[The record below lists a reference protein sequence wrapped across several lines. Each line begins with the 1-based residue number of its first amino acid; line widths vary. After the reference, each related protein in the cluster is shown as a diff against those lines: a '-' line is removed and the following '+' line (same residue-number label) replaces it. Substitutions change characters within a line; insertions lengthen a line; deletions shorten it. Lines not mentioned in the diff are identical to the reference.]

1 MDSSQNTGRFSLEMG
16 RILVTG
22 ASRGLGRGI
31 ALAATEAGA
40 DVIGIA
46 RSESGLHETKTLTE
60 GMNGGFEAM
69 DADLTDEAGLD
80 RLVRQAWEGG
90 PITGIVHAAGVQ
102 ARRPAVD
109 ITRDDWRR
117 VAAIHTE
124 APFFLSTSVARLQ
137 QDSGVTGSHV
147 FIGSLT
153 SWIGLPN
160 IAPYAAGKSGIL
172 GLTRTL
178 AVEWAELGIRVNA
191 VCPGYFHTALTDE
204 VLSDPDRRSQLL
216 ARIPMRRFGIAEDLA
231 GAVIFFLSAASD
243 YVTGQVINVD
253 GGWLAG

>member
-1 MDSSQNTGRFSLEMG
+1 MDSSQSTSRFSLDMC

-46 RSESGLHETKTLTE
+46 RSESGLHETKTLTQ
-60 GMNGGFEAM
+60 GTNGDFEAM
-69 DADLTDEAGLD
+69 AADLTDEAGLD

-102 ARRPAVD
+102 ARRPAVE

-137 QDSGVTGSHV
+137 QDAGVAGSHV

-160 IAPYAAGKSGIL
+160 IAPYAASKSGIL

-191 VCPGYFHTALTDE
+191 ICPGYFHTALTDE
-204 VLSDPDRRSQLL
+204 VISDPHRRSQLL

-231 GAVIFFLSAASD
+231 GAVIFFLCGASD